1 MFCGIPALALAV
13 PEPAEPEPADGAE
26 GDGALADGERALGEE
41 ADPEEAGPE
50 EAEGDDAAGEGLLDP
65 PPQPAAASASA
76 ASAATHAAIERDFR
90 MSLSYLASDISARV
104 ADLIARRGWELC
116 GLRPKAWV
124 RFNCSRS
131 RRVGGVG

>member
-1 MFCGIPALALAV
+1 MLPSPSLGPPLLSASWSPPLFCGIPALALAV

-26 GDGALADGERALGEE
+26 GD
-41 ADPEEAGPE
+41 
-50 EAEGDDAAGEGLLDP
+50 DAAGEGLLDP
-65 PPQPAAASASA
+65 PPRPAAASASA
-76 ASAATHAAIERDFR
+76 AGAATHAAIERDFR
-90 MSLSYLASDISARV
+90 MSLAYLASDISARV

>member
-1 MFCGIPALALAV
+1 MLPSPSLGPPLLSASWSPPLFCGIPALALAV

-50 EAEGDDAAGEGLLDP
+50 EAEGNDAAGEGLLDP

-76 ASAATHAAIERDFR
+76 ASVATRGR
-90 MSLSYLASDISARV
+90 LT
-104 ADLIARRGWELC
+104 ARRE
-116 GLRPKAWV
+116 A
-124 RFNCSRS
+124 
-131 RRVGGVG
+131 RRVSPAPNDGREMTHGWGRDRGFR